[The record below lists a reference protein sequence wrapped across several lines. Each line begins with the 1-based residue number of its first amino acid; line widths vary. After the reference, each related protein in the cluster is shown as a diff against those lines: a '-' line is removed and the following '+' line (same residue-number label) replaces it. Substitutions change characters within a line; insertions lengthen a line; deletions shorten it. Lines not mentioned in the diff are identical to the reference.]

1 MWKMKVVLGWV
12 AGLLASLASHSTV
25 REEKVWL

>member
-12 AGLLASLASHSTV
+12 AGPASLASHSTV